1 MIFDNIRRT
10 YSSIQ
15 WGLFVFVL
23 ICPFLSFAQGFINYQ
38 AFIYEKVNIVQ
49 PGRDMEQMVPYAS
62 KRVYVWV
69 EFINKDTSL
78 FEEEH
83 RDVLTDSMGMLNLR
97 IGSKESDK
105 YKNIPWSRLSQ
116 DKVFLKISWSQTISG
131 PRYLIENSLF
141 SVSPFSIKS
150 NFTELSDSSRIA
162 SRADTAIFSE
172 NAIRNV
178 VLGSSDQSLIFNL
191 HNGNT
196 LRSPSLANIPKP
208 TIVSLRPGSICKG
221 DSVFLYSG
229 PVPDTS
235 LFKSFWVTL
244 SSQPDT
250 LGTNVSS
257 IKIVVNTDTQIV
269 FGIQRLDSI
278 AGLPPT
284 SVDNINLKVTNFS
297 NLIDSISRDT
307 AFEKYAFCVDDA
319 LILPSVSYSKG
330 TWRCLNP
337 NLAEIDTSNNVKFKK
352 AGQLTL
358 GFFPYNGCPFDVFYF
373 NCTVKSP
380 SSSSITASI
389 CQGQSYVFGTQ
400 SLTAA
405 GTYNRTIPSANGCDS
420 VITLALTVR
429 PNSTATIS
437 ASICA
442 GQSYVFGTQSLTAAG
457 TYNRT
462 IPSTN
467 DCDSVITLALTVRQ
481 NSTAAISASICA
493 GQSYVFGTQSLTAAG
508 TYNRTIPSANGCDS
522 VITLSLTVRQ
532 NSTAEISD
540 SICAG
545 DYYLF
550 GGDTLRNSGSY
561 YDTLVALNGC
571 DSVITLGLTV
581 RQNSTAAISDSIC
594 AGQSY
599 AFGTQSLTAAGT
611 YNRTILSANGCDS
624 VITLALT
631 VNSNNTINL
640 SSASGTD
647 SQTVTVNTAI
657 TNITYSTTG
666 ATGATISGLPAGVTG
681 NWASNVVTISGRPSA
696 TGTFNY
702 TVTMTGGCTGGN
714 NTETGRITVS
724 GSSSPD
730 SR

>member
-1 MIFDNIRRT
+1 
-10 YSSIQ
+10 
-15 WGLFVFVL
+15 
-23 ICPFLSFAQGFINYQ
+23 
-38 AFIYEKVNIVQ
+38 
-49 PGRDMEQMVPYAS
+49 
-62 KRVYVWV
+62 
-69 EFINKDTSL
+69 
-78 FEEEH
+78 
-83 RDVLTDSMGMLNLR
+83 
-97 IGSKESDK
+97 
-105 YKNIPWSRLSQ
+105 
-116 DKVFLKISWSQTISG
+116 
-131 PRYLIENSLF
+131 
-141 SVSPFSIKS
+141 
-150 NFTELSDSSRIA
+150 
-162 SRADTAIFSE
+162 
-172 NAIRNV
+172 
-178 VLGSSDQSLIFNL
+178 
-191 HNGNT
+191 
-196 LRSPSLANIPKP
+196 
-208 TIVSLRPGSICKG
+208 
-221 DSVFLYSG
+221 
-229 PVPDTS
+229 
-235 LFKSFWVTL
+235 
-244 SSQPDT
+244 
-250 LGTNVSS
+250 
-257 IKIVVNTDTQIV
+257 
-269 FGIQRLDSI
+269 
-278 AGLPPT
+278 
-284 SVDNINLKVTNFS
+284 
-297 NLIDSISRDT
+297 
-307 AFEKYAFCVDDA
+307 
-319 LILPSVSYSKG
+319 
-330 TWRCLNP
+330 
-337 NLAEIDTSNNVKFKK
+337 
-352 AGQLTL
+352 
-358 GFFPYNGCPFDVFYF
+358 
-373 NCTVKSP
+373 
-380 SSSSITASI
+380 
-389 CQGQSYVFGTQ
+389 
-400 SLTAA
+400 
-405 GTYNRTIPSANGCDS
+405 
-420 VITLALTVR
+420 LTVR
-429 PNSTATIS
+429 PNSTAT
-437 ASICA
+437 
-442 GQSYVFGTQSLTAAG
+442 
-457 TYNRT
+457 
-462 IPSTN
+462 
-467 DCDSVITLALTVRQ
+467 
-481 NSTAAISASICA
+481 ISASICA

-624 VITLALT
+624 VITLDLT